1 MFFYM
6 LYGINEKGK
15 MVNILES
22 IESVE
27 YRCPICKEKLIRCFG
42 LERQYFSHTKD
53 NQKDCELKLKQYLK
67 QDKKDIAVYKGL

>member
-1 MFFYM
+1 M

-22 IESVE
+22 IEGVE
-27 YRCPICKEKLIRCFG
+27 YHCPICKEKLIRCFG

-53 NQKDCELKLKQYLK
+53 NQKDCELKFKLMMKNEETKIEENDY
-67 QDKKDIAVYKGL
+67 DIK